1 MNSFENTEI
10 AFKSKTDKDLIRA
23 YWLFKIIASPSIVKF
38 GKWFTNLALK
48 LNLPIDGIIKKTI
61 FKQFCGGETIVD
73 CEHTIEEL
81 NQFKIGT
88 ILDYSVEGKTK
99 EVDFEKTT
107 EEIIAT
113 ILKAKNNPAI
123 PFAVFKVTG
132 IATFSILEKANS
144 LENELNESE
153 KKAYLGIIQRVER
166 ICSKALE
173 NNVPVFIDAEETWIQ
188 DSIDR
193 IALSMI
199 RKFNKEKAIVFNTLQ
214 MYRHDRIAFLNN
226 LISETRQGS
235 YHYGI
240 KLVRG
245 AYMEKERERATLM
258 NYQSPIQSTKENSD
272 KDYNLALE
280 IICKNIDFLAL
291 CAGTHNEE
299 SSMYLTQLLE
309 KFSIDKNSD
318 RIYFAQLL
326 GMSDHISYNLSAQNL
341 RVAKYVPY
349 GPIKEVLP
357 YLLRRADENTSV
369 AGQTSRELSL
379 LRIEKNRRKK

>member
-1 MNSFENTEI
+1 MITFENTEI

-23 YWLFKIIASPSIVKF
+23 YWLFKIIGYPRVVKF
-38 GKWFTNLALK
+38 GKWFTEIALK

-61 FKQFCGGETIVD
+61 FKQFCGGTNIED
-73 CEHTIEEL
+73 CSSKIKEL
-81 NQFKIGT
+81 NDYKIGT
-88 ILDYSVEGKTK
+88 ILDYSVEGKTE

-107 EEIIAT
+107 QEIIAT
-113 ILKAKNNPAI
+113 ILKAKENPAI

-132 IATFSILEKANS
+132 IATFSILEKANDIN
-144 LENELNESE
+144 NELSDTD
-153 KKAYLGIIQRVER
+153 KKAYLGIIHRVER
-166 ICSKALE
+166 ICQAAYT
-173 NNVPVFIDAEETWIQ
+173 NNVPVFIDAEESWIQ

-193 IALSMI
+193 ITLSMI
-199 RKFNKEKAIVFNTLQ
+199 MKFNKDKAIVFNTLQ
-214 MYRHDRIAFLNN
+214 MYRHDRMDFLKK
-226 LISETRQGS
+226 LIVDARSGN

-245 AYMEKERERATLM
+245 AYMEKERERAKLLE
-258 NYQSPIQSTKENSD
+258 YPSPIQNTKVDSD

-280 IICKNIDFLAL
+280 LICSNIDCLAL

-299 SSMYLTQLLE
+299 SSLFLSELIAQKGL
-309 KFSIDKNSD
+309 DKYSKNLF
-318 RIYFAQLL
+318 FAQLL
-326 GMSDHISYNLSAQNL
+326 GMSDHISYNLAANDFH
-341 RVAKYVPY
+341 VAKYVPY

-379 LRIEKNRRKK
+379 LSIEKNRRKK